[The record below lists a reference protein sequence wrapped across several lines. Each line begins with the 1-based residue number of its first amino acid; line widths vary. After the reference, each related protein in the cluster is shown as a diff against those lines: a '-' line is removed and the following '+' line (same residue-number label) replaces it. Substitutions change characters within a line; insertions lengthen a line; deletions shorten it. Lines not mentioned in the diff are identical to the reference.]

1 MMVFEAT
8 SLFSEAKN
16 RKKDD
21 KKLKNQLNNLRKAC
35 KAVDD
40 GEE

>member
-1 MMVFEAT
+1 MVSEAT

-16 RKKDD
+16 RKKNY
-21 KKLKNQLNNLRKAC
+21 KKLKNQLINPRRAC

>member
-1 MMVFEAT
+1 MVFEAK

-16 RKKDD
+16 RKKDY
-21 KKLKNQLNNLRKAC
+21 KELKNQLINPRRAC
-35 KAVDD
+35 KAVDE

>member
-1 MMVFEAT
+1 MMVFEAK

-16 RKKDD
+16 QKKDY
-21 KKLKNQLNNLRKAC
+21 KKLKNQLVNLRKAR